1 MTRLESASP
10 VLCTRDLPAA
20 LERYARLGFTVW
32 AYEDGEDYG
41 YARRDGVWLH
51 LTRVA
56 DLDPATT
63 LVSAYLYVEDADAL
77 YAEWSAAG
85 AGGRLHTPE
94 DTPYGL
100 REGAFV
106 DPDGNL
112 LRFGS
117 PLPGTTSPV
126 PDEAVR
132 HSTA

>member
-1 MTRLESASP
+1 MHPYPPRKRPQPSESPTYLHTRAPRRRAERRGMPCGHPPRVCRAVAPGRGPSYRGRMTRLESASP

-63 LVSAYLYVEDADAL
+63 LVSA
-77 YAEWSAAG
+77 
-85 AGGRLHTPE
+85 
-94 DTPYGL
+94 
-100 REGAFV
+100 
-106 DPDGNL
+106 
-112 LRFGS
+112 
-117 PLPGTTSPV
+117 
-126 PDEAVR
+126 
-132 HSTA
+132 